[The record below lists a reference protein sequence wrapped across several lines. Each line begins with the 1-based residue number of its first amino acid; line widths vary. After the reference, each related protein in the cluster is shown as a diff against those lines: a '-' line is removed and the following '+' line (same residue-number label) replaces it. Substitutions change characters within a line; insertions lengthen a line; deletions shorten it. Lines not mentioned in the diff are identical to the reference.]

1 MESVSSC
8 AYTLVDHAALLRARW
23 RIALLV
29 LEGVLLVRRDKWLKA
44 RTSKISLR
52 RELRM
57 KAVAKMIW
65 LHHLVTLHLIH
76 HHQLVVVVGHHLLI
90 EIRILSSESAGRSA
104 TIFVTWHAVRDFEV
118 SEEVL
123 RVCLLIGI
131 QLSSLLLVLKYSIK
145 KQIGINMK
153 LYLLK
158 LLGDIRHLSSLN
170 AQCLGQWRTWASAL
184 PLLIGFGTFCIIYR
198 IILIICADF

>member
-1 MESVSSC
+1 MMEWVSSC
-8 AYTLVDHAALLRARW
+8 AYTLIDDAALLRATW

-29 LEGVLLVRRDKWLKA
+29 LVGVLLVRRDKWLKA
-44 RTSKISLR
+44 RTTIICLM

-104 TIFVTWHAVRDFEV
+104 TTFFTRHAIWDFEV

-123 RVCLLIGI
+123 SLCLLIVI

-145 KQIGINMK
+145 NR
-153 LYLLK
+153 LV
-158 LLGDIRHLSSLN
+158 
-170 AQCLGQWRTWASAL
+170 
-184 PLLIGFGTFCIIYR
+184 LI
-198 IILIICADF
+198 